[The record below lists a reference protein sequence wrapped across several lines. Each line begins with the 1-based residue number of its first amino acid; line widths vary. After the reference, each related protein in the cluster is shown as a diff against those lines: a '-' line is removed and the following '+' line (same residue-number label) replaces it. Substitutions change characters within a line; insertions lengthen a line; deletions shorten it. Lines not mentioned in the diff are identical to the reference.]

1 MSKSTNRTQRASRP
15 SVDALQYEKLA
26 LSAFNFCDRQ
36 LSRLDTLI
44 TLAASICRNPAI
56 TIEERQNQRTLL
68 ELLVSTGEGYRQEV
82 ECDRELFQVIALDA
96 KGVPRSRITAS
107 HAERLLSEASQLV
120 TDDPTTQHAVP
131 ESTVIKH

>member
-1 MSKSTNRTQRASRP
+1 MSKSTNQTQRASRP
-15 SVDALQYEKLA
+15 SADALQYEKLA

-36 LSRLDTLI
+36 LSRLDMLI

-56 TIEERQNQRTLL
+56 TIDERQNQRTLL
-68 ELLVSTGEGYRQEV
+68 ELLVATGEGYRQEV

-107 HAERLLSEASQLV
+107 HAQRLLSEASQIA
-120 TDDPTTQHAVP
+120 TDSPTTQHNAPEATAV
-131 ESTVIKH
+131 KH